1 MKKILTL
8 LAIGIVA
15 VTSCN
20 KPSENANYNPE
31 SDYNP
36 ESMITSECC
45 SVDPDPLKA
54 VGGRVPGT
62 ISFTLPAGFV
72 HPDAVVKIQPVITL
86 DGSSWESDSIVTL
99 VGANVSDVDG
109 ITVGN
114 EVYNGTVSF
123 TIDYVPGLANSTLYL
138 DFSIECQGR
147 QWDFRIFVSTGVD
160 AL

>member
-15 VTSCN
+15 LTSCN
-20 KPSENANYNPE
+20 KPSENV
-31 SDYNP
+31 DYNP

-45 SVDPDPLKA
+45 SVDPDPLKTVA
-54 VGGRVPGT
+54 GYVPGT

-72 HPDAVVKIQPVITL
+72 HPDAVVKIQPIMIW

-99 VGANVSDVDG
+99 VGTNVSDVDG

-123 TIDYVPGLANSTLYL
+123 KIDYVPGLANSTLYL
-138 DFSIECQGR
+138 GFSIECQGK
-147 QWDFRIFVSTGVD
+147 QCDFRIFVSSGVD

>member
-15 VTSCN
+15 FTSCN
-20 KPSENANYNPE
+20 KSSENV
-31 SDYNP
+31 DYNP
-36 ESMITSECC
+36 ESMITSESC

-54 VGGRVPGT
+54 VAGRVPGT

-72 HPDAVVKIQPVITL
+72 HPDAIVKIQPIITW

>member
-15 VTSCN
+15 FTSCN
-20 KPSENANYNPE
+20 KSSENV
-31 SDYNP
+31 DYNP
-36 ESMITSECC
+36 ESMITSESC

-54 VGGRVPGT
+54 VAGRVPGT

-72 HPDAVVKIQPVITL
+72 HPDAIVKIQPIITW

-138 DFSIECQGR
+138 DFSIECQGK
-147 QWDFRIFVSTGVD
+147 QWHFQIFVSSGVD

>member
-1 MKKILTL
+1 MDMKKILTL
-8 LAIGIVA
+8 LTIGIVA

-20 KPSENANYNPE
+20 KPSENA
-31 SDYNP
+31 DYNP

-54 VGGRVPGT
+54 VAGRVPGT

-72 HPDAVVKIQPVITL
+72 HPDAIVKIQPIITW

-138 DFSIECQGR
+138 DFSIECQGK
-147 QWDFRIFVSTGVD
+147 QWDFQIFVSSGVQTNSS
-160 AL
+160 L